1 METLRRCLAER
12 DAPAPGEPQS
22 QPQSREIEFQV
33 AARARLA
40 CYKVPDDDETIQPVP
55 DLPTFTRLPPRR
67 YLGAFSSLSGLLQTT
82 KTKTKTKKT
91 KQKLPT
97 RRPLTQ
103 RCGDG
108 DEIRDGDG
116 AGNNSST
123 KDSDDEESL
132 QPLLLPNGTTA
143 ALRRVSAVTNG
154 TVNSLDCLTEKAKG
168 LLKKGADRIR
178 ELFR

>member
-12 DAPAPGEPQS
+12 DAPAHGDPQS
-22 QPQSREIEFQV
+22 QSQEIELQV

-40 CYKVPDDDETIQPVP
+40 CTKGTDDDETIQPVP

-67 YLGAFSSLSGLLQTT
+67 NLGAFSSSSGFLQT
-82 KTKTKTKKT
+82 TKTKTKKT

-116 AGNNSST
+116 NNST
-123 KDSDDEESL
+123 TEDSEDEESL
-132 QPLLLPNGTTA
+132 QPLLLPTGTTA

-154 TVNSLDCLTEKAKG
+154 TVNSLDCLKEKAKG
-168 LLKKGADRIR
+168 LLKKGADKIR